1 MKSYGDYV
9 PSYSMTKKWV
19 AEFKH
24 GRESL
29 EDANR
34 CGCSVS
40 LGTQENVTKVLD
52 MVMADRRVT
61 TLHIA
66 STRGISHTKVNS
78 NLTKDMEMKKIL
90 VQWVPRLFTPE
101 Q

>member
-40 LGTQENVTKVLD
+40 LGTQENVIYK
-52 MVMADRRVT
+52 
-61 TLHIA
+61 
-66 STRGISHTKVNS
+66 TKVNS
-78 NLTKDMEMKKIL
+78 ILTKDMEMKKIL